1 MTLMIFQD
9 HLAISVVDLSILKSD
24 HVCHQHCTLYT
35 PCAPQEA
42 EGPYAWRRT
51 APDCTKACSKGCH
64 VPNVTKESERLGM
77 ELGGK
82 LVFPKGPTWSQCLP
96 RDMLNRA
103 SLQTVVEEAAA
114 MGCIRF
120 RLPFLNAVAGGVLR
134 HAIKTLE
141 ELFDKHSPMIFKV
154 GFSHDPVWRWANT
167 LYGYHLCRDNWS
179 DMVVLFLSDE
189 PFSVAML
196 EAALIEK
203 YQCILLMVLACF
215 CRTLPQESVA

>member
-1 MTLMIFQD
+1 
-9 HLAISVVDLSILKSD
+9 
-24 HVCHQHCTLYT
+24 
-35 PCAPQEA
+35 
-42 EGPYAWRRT
+42 
-51 APDCTKACSKGCH
+51 
-64 VPNVTKESERLGM
+64 M

-96 RDMLNRA
+96 PHMLNRA

-120 RLPFLNAVAGGVLR
+120 RLPSLNAVAGGVLR

-203 YQCILLMVLACF
+203 IPMYLADGFGMFLQDAAPRKCCIVSLHFGPLYLY
-215 CRTLPQESVA
+215 PQIQTGLNIRSQGVMYAPVFSL